1 MTKSKTSKKDLNY
14 FQKRED
20 NLMEWV
26 GFWRKNP
33 QVFVKEYLGVNLKLY
48 QKLLFYMMNKVDFFM
63 YIAARGQG
71 KSWLIAL
78 YCIVRCILYPGTKIV
93 LASGTKGQASNIIS
107 QKIVDFY
114 DQSPAVRFEI
124 GSAKDHIW
132 TSVNNA
138 KVEFKNGS
146 RIFAATSGESAR
158 GLRCN
163 ILIVDEFRLVKKE
176 TLDKILKP
184 MLNVYRQP
192 PYLSRTEYQNMP
204 KEENKQIY
212 ISSAWYKS
220 HWIWDEFKSYVKH
233 MLNGDV
239 RYFVAVLP
247 YQLSIFSGLL
257 SQSSVEAERSSDTF
271 DQTSFDMEYEAMF
284 VGQNDKAYFKL
295 NPLNQIRT
303 VNKTFR
309 PPTNREFVENKSRS
323 KPKTLSNFKRI
334 DFTNEIRIVSLDI
347 ALMGGNKKV
356 RNDTSAFTLMRLI
369 REGEEY
375 KRQVVYLESIRS
387 SVSTEELA
395 VRLKELYY
403 DFEADYV
410 VMDANGNGLG
420 VFDAC
425 ATVLT
430 DKERDVEY
438 PAWSCINDEETN
450 DRTKT
455 KGVKCVFTVKANAAF
470 NHEIAVS
477 LKSVIESGKLRLPMN
492 DIQKR
497 EEFQESRQYREL
509 PQEEQIRVLYPYVQA
524 TALVNELV
532 NLEYTVRSGLIKIY
546 EVGTTTKDR
555 YSSLAYCNY
564 YANELEKEIKQ
575 ESGDS
580 LDYFM
585 I

>member
-1 MTKSKTSKKDLNY
+1 MKTDSTQEKMGY
-14 FQKRED
+14 FQKREA
-20 NLMEWV
+20 NLMKWV

-33 QVFVKEYLGVNLKLY
+33 QIFVKDYLDINLKLY

-71 KSWLIAL
+71 KSFLIAL

-93 LASGTKGQASNIIS
+93 LASGTKGQAANIIS
-107 QKIVDFY
+107 QKISDFY
-114 DQSPAVRFEI
+114 DQSAAVRFEI
-124 GSAKDHIW
+124 GNKKEHIR
-132 TSVNNA
+132 TTANDA
-138 KVEFKNGS
+138 RVEFKNGS

-163 ILIVDEFRLVKKE
+163 ILICDEFRLIKKDV
-176 TLDKILKP
+176 LDKILKP

-192 PYLSRTEYQNMP
+192 AYLSKPEYADFP

-220 HWIWDEFKSYVKH
+220 HWIWDEFTNYFKKMITSDK
-233 MLNGDV
+233 
-239 RYFVAVLP
+239 RYFVSILP
-247 YQLSIFSGLL
+247 YQLSIKSGLL
-257 SQSSVEAERSSDTF
+257 SKSAIEAEKSSDTF
-271 DQTSFDMEYEAMF
+271 DQTSFDMEYEAIF
-284 VGQNDKAYFKL
+284 VGENDKAYFKL
-295 NPLNQIRT
+295 DPLNRTRT

-309 PPTNREFVENKSRS
+309 PPTNMEFVENQSRS
-323 KPKTLSNFKRI
+323 KPRTLSNFKRI
-334 DFTNEIRIVSLDI
+334 DRVNEIRLVALDI
-347 ALMGGNKKV
+347 ALMGGNKLV
-356 RNDTSAFTLMRLI
+356 RNDTSAFTLMRLL
-369 REGEEY
+369 REGNEY
-375 KRQVVYLESIRS
+375 KRQVVYLESIQDSIS
-387 SVSTEELA
+387 SENLA
-395 VRLKELYY
+395 IRLKQLYY

-425 ATVLT
+425 TTILT

-438 PAWSCINDEETN
+438 PAWACINDEETN

-455 KGVKCVFTVKANAAF
+455 RGIKNVFTVKANAAF

-477 LKSVIESGKLRLPMN
+477 LKNVIETGKLQLPMN

-497 EEFQESRQYREL
+497 EELQSDQSYRKL
-509 PQEEQIRVLYPYVQA
+509 PTEEQIRLLYPYAQA

-532 NLEYTVRSGLIKIY
+532 NLEYTVRSGMIKIY

-555 YSSLAYCNY
+555 YSSIAYCNY
-564 YANELEKEIKQ
+564 YANELEKELK
-575 ESGDS
+575 EKDSGLMDF
-580 LDYFM
+580 FM